1 MSKFFLLNKL
11 IQINKQIVLDPRI
24 KQLSDDKM
32 AEWRVWFDSRLDNAI
47 EAAETQENPQIESI
61 QIIISL
67 EPFFSLFKNDQ
78 TYFFPK
84 TFKNQK
90 TRKN

>member
-1 MSKFFLLNKL
+1 MVS
-11 IQINKQIVLDPRI
+11 DPRI

-47 EAAETQENPQIESI
+47 EAAETQENPQIESM

-67 EPFFSLFKNDQ
+67 KPFFSLFKNDQ
-78 TYFFPK
+78 TYFFPE
-84 TFKNQK
+84 TFKIRKQK
-90 TRKN
+90 EF